1 MPVRAQT
8 NPSSTPNF
16 AYTDLGEGAVSID
29 RPYHASHRV
38 LLSLTDAVEKVFSGK
53 RMTFFFAAEAP
64 RV

>member
-1 MPVRAQT
+1 LT
-8 NPSSTPNF
+8 
-16 AYTDLGEGAVSID
+16 YTLVLLFL
-29 RPYHASHRV
+29 V